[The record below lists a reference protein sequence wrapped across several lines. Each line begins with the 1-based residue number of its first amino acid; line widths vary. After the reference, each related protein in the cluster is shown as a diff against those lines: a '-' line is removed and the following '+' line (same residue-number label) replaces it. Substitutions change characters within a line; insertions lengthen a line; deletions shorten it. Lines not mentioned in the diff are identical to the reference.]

1 MLLNPLS
8 WADVQFQLER
18 VGSYYMTIKN
28 DDSNT
33 QFPADFEA
41 QAKLRFEALD
51 AKEDVDF
58 SAFLRSEKVEFQRLA
73 AIQAN
78 PALAYKPKL
87 GTMTA
92 CGNGD
97 FEKELDPNEWQGAI
111 GPFPNLHAA
120 SPLAGFTA
128 GIFSS
133 SMSADPNGHQ
143 SWVGAGPDPIAPIST
158 TATNSAGAV
167 RLGNQHNW
175 LHGEVPCSVL
185 SKTFIVGTSNTFFT
199 FWYALVMHGVGLDDH
214 GGGNP
219 FFAVRALDEF
229 GLTIPNAVDLG
240 GATTAFPNKDR
251 AITNPN
257 NPFWTQF
264 YVPGLSDTFYK
275 DWSCSQIN
283 LSNHIGKQVT
293 IEFIVSDCNSTGH
306 FGYAY
311 IDNICGSCKGSP
323 TGSITYDCKSSKHCG
338 KGEICFDYELPKA
351 EVKDPKSGAL
361 TTITGNVE
369 IIIEIMQGGV
379 VIDKFGSGLLS
390 SGCSYCFT
398 IDPATI
404 AGIDP
409 TLGGFDFV
417 ATGQFSITN
426 TAGSVIQLGSQ
437 SMGRAPDGM
446 ILGTNNDY
454 KIVCKSCEEIKAEQD
469 AALAKRC
476 ANKVNQLQ
484 SYDCKCPEGSTGGCG
499 CGCGCSAGC
508 GGKASASNESHANAA
523 SKSGCGCGWKSKES
537 SAASA
542 ASMDHADCEK
552 LEICADLRPDISI
565 SWGDSKCDCLE
576 TDDVEVLCVTVCNQ
590 YSNITYADLTIGQ
603 VVVTNMDGTP
613 VPNLPD
619 GTPSVQVFPSGTIG
633 FGDIGPCN
641 GKNSNCVTRE
651 LVLYTR
657 GAIGRDYRLSFA
669 GVCATI
675 QHAAKSEA
683 CFILP
688 LCADE

>member
-1 MLLNPLS
+1 
-8 WADVQFQLER
+8 
-18 VGSYYMTIKN
+18 MTIKN

-41 QAKLRFEALD
+41 QAKIRFEASEE
-51 AKEDVDF
+51 KEQMGFDQ
-58 SAFLRSEKVEFQRLA
+58 FLIFERIEFMRLA
-73 AIQAN
+73 AIAAN
-78 PALAYKPKL
+78 PGLVYKPKL
-87 GTMTA
+87 GAMTV

-97 FEKELDPNEWQGAI
+97 FNEALNPSEWQGAY
-111 GPFPNLHAA
+111 GSFSQTFGTTL
-120 SPLAGFTA
+120 PLGSTINFGALNEGILPGAIDAGTTGSTA
-128 GIFSS
+128 TQ
-133 SMSADPNGHQ
+133 AHQ
-143 SWVGAGPDPIAPIST
+143 QWVSAGPDPIVPTLNRTSPG
-158 TATNSAGAV
+158 SSGAV
-167 RLGNQHNW
+167 RIGNVRG
-175 LHGEVPCSVL
+175 LRRVDLL
-185 SKTFIVGTSNTFFT
+185 SKTFLVNSAKKIFN
-199 FWYALVMHGVGLDDH
+199 FWYAVVFQDPGENSNSQPFFWVRVTDASGNIISGAFDF
-214 GGGNP
+214 GGGSDKLVSDPSNP
-219 FFAVRALDEF
+219 FFSTQSAVSTSLS
-229 GLTIPNAVDLG
+229 VD
-240 GATTAFPNKDR
+240 
-251 AITNPN
+251 NPG
-257 NPFWTQF
+257 TRI
-264 YVPGLSDTFYK
+264 LYK
-275 DWSCSQIN
+275 DWSAAQID
-283 LSNHIGKQVT
+283 LTSVPVGTQVT
-293 IEFIVSDCNSTGH
+293 IEFISADCGGFGH
-306 FGYAY
+306 WGYAY
-311 IDNICGSCKGSP
+311 IDSFCGDRKGSP

-369 IIIEIMQGGV
+369 IMIEIMIEIMQGGV

-426 TAGSVIQLGSQ
+426 TAGSLIQLGSQ
-437 SMGRAPDGM
+437 SMGGVPDGM

-484 SYDCKCPEGSTGGCG
+484 SYDCQCPEGSTGGCG
-499 CGCGCSAGC
+499 CGCSGGC
-508 GGKASASNESHANAA
+508 GGKATASNALHAGAA
-523 SKSGCGCGWKSKES
+523 SKSGCGCGGKSKDP
-537 SAASA
+537 SAANA
-542 ASMDHADCEK
+542 ASTGHAECEK

-576 TDDVEVLCVTVCNQ
+576 TDDVEVLCVTVCNP

-619 GTPSVQVFPSGTIG
+619 GTPSVQVFPSGGIG
-633 FGDIGPCN
+633 FGDIGPCH

-669 GVCATI
+669 GICATI

-683 CFILP
+683 CFVLP